1 MQRQQHEKVDEMDL
15 IMAGTSGIRFL
26 RLIPR
31 NGIHSM
37 LTDVTSEMFSQ
48 EMNQSFSFVIE
59 FAIDKFLFIPE
70 DLTSENKMIVFDYS
84 EINLSAFA
92 QPIIQSLNVG
102 QQNDQRVLDVS
113 LPSCFDLQS
122 FPYIFLRCQDGLK
135 VLNLDLNTQGEYRLF
150 LLCYGKL

>member
-1 MQRQQHEKVDEMDL
+1 MDEMDL

-92 QPIIQSLNVG
+92 
-102 QQNDQRVLDVS
+102 
-113 LPSCFDLQS
+113 
-122 FPYIFLRCQDGLK
+122 
-135 VLNLDLNTQGEYRLF
+135 
-150 LLCYGKL
+150 